1 MLVAIKRLDKEPFIR
16 ILHVGGRQDNI
27 GPADK
32 ITQLLASQ
40 AEVTVCEADPDVERG
55 GLSQQYTGQGAKLII
70 MPCCLHNR
78 VGKANFYINVMPDC
92 SSLRKIHP
100 DAAGYTRDT
109 MVWGEI
115 CRPARSIVVNV
126 TTIDELY
133 NRQEINLPDF
143 LSLDAQGVEYE
154 ILEGASKALQGD
166 LVGIVTEVQFSQ
178 VYDGQKLFT
187 DQDILLRQHRFRL
200 ATLYNSEFWYADP
213 SCTMGQ
219 AFLITAEALYL
230 RDFRYFTERSG
241 PPPFIQLARLIVATV
256 SFGLFSYAYII
267 LKYIEGRWPGEW
279 NIFKKEHIWFCDA
292 AAFKKGDK

>member
-1 MLVAIKRLDKEPFIR
+1 MLVAIQRRDKEPFIR
-16 ILHVGGRQDNI
+16 ILHVGGRQDSI

-32 ITQLLASQ
+32 IIQVLASQ

-55 GLSQQYTGQGAKLII
+55 GVGHQYTDQGAKLII
-70 MPCCLHNR
+70 MPYCMHNR
-78 VGKANFYINVMPDC
+78 VGKAKFYINVMPAC
-92 SSLRKIHP
+92 SSLRKINP
-100 DAAGYTRDT
+100 DATGYTRDT

-126 TTIDELY
+126 TTIDELC
-133 NRQEINLPDF
+133 NRQEINVPDF

-166 LVGIVTEVQFSQ
+166 LVGIVTEVQFSP

-200 ATLYNSEFWYADP
+200 ATLYSQELWYTDP
-213 SCTMGQ
+213 DCTIGQ
-219 AFLITAEALYL
+219 GFLITGEVLYL

-241 PPPFIQLARLIVATV
+241 PPPFLQLARLIVAAV
-256 SFGLFSYAYII
+256 SFDLFSYAYKI
-267 LKYIEGRWPGEW
+267 LKYIEGRWPDEW
-279 NIFKKEHIWFCDA
+279 NSFKKEHIWFCDA
-292 AAFKKGDK
+292 AVLKEGDK